1 MTNPPTT
8 TDRLMSICIIYMLMA
23 TVLSTIGIVGLIF
36 VPVYRSTLA
45 LTVLCVTLSGCGAG
59 LVWAFT
65 GLYQGLEDE
74 LSAIPKF
81 FRKHWKIMTWREEEV
96 IEE

>member
-8 TDRLMSICIIYMLMA
+8 SDRLMSMCIIYILVVS
-23 TVLSTIGIVGLIF
+23 VLSIAFIVVAIV
-36 VPVYRSTLA
+36 VPVYRRTFALLTLYA
-45 LTVLCVTLSGCGAG
+45 MLSGCGAG